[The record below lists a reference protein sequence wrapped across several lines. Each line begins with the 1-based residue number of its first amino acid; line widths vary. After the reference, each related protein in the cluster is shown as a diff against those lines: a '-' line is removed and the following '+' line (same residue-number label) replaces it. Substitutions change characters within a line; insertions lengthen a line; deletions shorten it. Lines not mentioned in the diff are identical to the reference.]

1 MTTEQPQGSR
11 HAPGWIGV
19 LTDAVVRA
27 VRRHPD
33 GLGTPAVTINRVPA
47 EVFYFCRSLARMPEV
62 VEHLES
68 VVATGETT
76 SRWVLA
82 MPGGSKREWD
92 VELLATVPDQLI
104 EWRATGGKQHLSG
117 SISLTPAPG
126 HGLTELRVEIARG
139 EKSDAGLVTKLLAA
153 PVIQNAL
160 RRMKQVLETGEVIR
174 SDASIHAGPHPAQPS
189 NGAGGGNG
197 HGGNGDHG
205 HDPGDAGSDDAKGG
219 VS

>member
-1 MTTEQPQGSR
+1 MTTEQPHGSR

-47 EVFYFCRSLARMPEV
+47 EVFYFCSSVERMPEL

-68 VVATGETT
+68 VVATGPTT
-76 SRWVLA
+76 SHWVFS
-82 MPGGSKREWD
+82 MPGGSQREWD
-92 VELLATVPDQLI
+92 VEVLASVPDQLI
-104 EWRATGGKQHLSG
+104 EWRATAGKQHLSG

-139 EKSDAGLVTKLLAA
+139 ETSDVGLVTKLLAA
-153 PVIQNAL
+153 PTIQNAL
-160 RRMKQVLETGEVIR
+160 RRMKQILETGEVIR

-189 NGAGGGNG
+189 NGEGNG
-197 HGGNGDHG
+197 NGNGNHG
-205 HDPGDAGSDDAKGG
+205 HDPGDHGHDDERGG